1 MSKYQTSTK
10 GNTIMSSP
18 TDIEKE
24 NLEAHVELCAERYKQ
39 LETRL
44 SSIEGKVAN
53 LQDTIEKSSL
63 NTIKVLI
70 GTAGTVIVGILSVLA
85 VIITKMP

>member
-1 MSKYQTSTK
+1 MS
-10 GNTIMSSP
+10 GP

-44 SSIEGKVAN
+44 SSIEANVAN
-53 LQDTIEKSSL
+53 LQDTIERSSL

-70 GTAGTVIVGILSVLA
+70 GTAGTVIVGILSTLA
-85 VIITKMP
+85 VLITKMP